1 MWILSGFILSDARVT
16 MLADAHTH
24 LDQFS
29 PEEVPAILERAKG
42 AGVNLVIS
50 AGVSEESSAK
60 CIELAEQY
68 SDVFAGV
75 GFHPDQLKC
84 EMDDTE
90 FGRMY
95 SLALSSSKVVCISEV
110 GLDFLDGMPPIDIQR
125 QVFRQAIRLA
135 KESNLP
141 VIFHSREL
149 PGRPSDHFE
158 TLRVLAE
165 EKVSVVGGVMHYFQS
180 GEAVAKRCLDMG
192 LMLSIGKQL
201 LRLTDLQDVV
211 RNTPMES
218 LVLETDSYPQT
229 FKRNRARWTEP
240 KDVKLVAEKVAEL
253 KGISVADVAE
263 ITTSNLLGLL
273 KRNPLSQD

>member
-1 MWILSGFILSDARVT
+1 
-16 MLADAHTH
+16 
-24 LDQFS
+24 
-29 PEEVPAILERAKG
+29 VPDILERAKD
-42 AGVNLVIS
+42 AGVDLVIS

-90 FGRMY
+90 FGRMC
-95 SLALSSSKVVCISEV
+95 SLALSSPQVVCISEV
-110 GLDFLDGMPPIDIQR
+110 GLDFLDGMPDIDTQR

-149 PGRPSDHFE
+149 PGRPNDHFE

-165 EKVSVVGGVMHYFQS
+165 EKVWVVGGVMHYFQS
-180 GEAVAKRCLDMG
+180 GEDVAKRCLDLG
-192 LMLSIGKQL
+192 LMLSIGKPL

-253 KGISVADVAE
+253 KGISVGDVAE
-263 ITTSNLLGLL
+263 ITTANLLGLL
-273 KRNPLSQD
+273 RRNSLLQD